1 MEADTLEYWE
11 KIKADREEDL
21 QLEIERNED
30 DQIIRLLQIGLAEA
44 NAKIEELQN
53 G

>member
-30 DQIIRLLQIGLAEA
+30 DQLIRLLKIGLAEA